1 MRKKIIWIIILII
14 LTMLFVLIVKPIRTT
29 RVMENIAKEMLME
42 EGPLQLFSDNNE
54 PIYEGIEGPIVTD
67 MQERVEYTWYKVLE
81 WGDTASISAFVYNSC
96 LNEFSGIFRAKNPPS
111 VTADIKWYYVY
122 VPEGISKFTDILP
135 KKYDSYSI
143 DVSVFE
149 FNSKQEKIADS
160 INFIINPDRL
170 FFFLRKGHFQ
180 IVENNDDYT
189 IVDFYEPIAN
199 IVDKHTVETISTM
212 SAKVFVND
220 SLELLIMPYD
230 ISVEIRN
237 KK

>member
-1 MRKKIIWIIILII
+1 
-14 LTMLFVLIVKPIRTT
+14 MLFVLIVKPIRTT

-160 INFIINPDRL
+160 INFI
-170 FFFLRKGHFQ
+170 
-180 IVENNDDYT
+180 
-189 IVDFYEPIAN
+189 
-199 IVDKHTVETISTM
+199 M
-212 SAKVFVND
+212 S
-220 SLELLIMPYD
+220 
-230 ISVEIRN
+230 IR
-237 KK
+237 